1 MPIGQRSGMK
11 AVLVMQGVHD
21 MKRMF
26 GIKRAL
32 GVGLALGLATLGT
45 PAQAEPVELT
55 MSREYGPQTMMG
67 QRAQQ
72 FVDQVASLSEG
83 ELEISFGEGPLS
95 RLRSVNH
102 LEAINAD
109 IIQLADSH
117 SGALAAEM
125 PLFGLSSLPTLV
137 DDPHQARELYRLA
150 RPSYEALLEEHDQ
163 ILLYALPWPPS
174 GLWSRKPITTRDDLR
189 GVPVRA
195 YDRNTQRVLLN
206 LGAIATVLGWEP
218 MQQQLAEG
226 RIEAVM
232 TSALGGLT
240 AELNRTL
247 DHYTALQYAMPLNIV
262 HMSRSRFE
270 ALDDTQREALLSAAT
285 EIEDTSWNA
294 IASVLEQTHAQ
305 LEEAGVTVSN
315 PLSPEL
321 KRSLARASVSVIES
335 WRSKVDLEES
345 ELLDRYLAQRDAL

>member
-1 MPIGQRSGMK
+1 
-11 AVLVMQGVHD
+11 
-21 MKRMF
+21 MKRV
-26 GIKRAL
+26 L
-32 GVGLALGLATLGT
+32 GVILALGLAPMG
-45 PAQAEPVELT
+45 ADARADSVELT

-67 QRAQQ
+67 QRAHA
-72 FVDQVASLSEG
+72 FVEKVASLSEG
-83 ELEISFGEGPLS
+83 ELVIHFGEGPLT

-117 SGALAAEM
+117 SGALATSM
-125 PLFGLSSLPTLV
+125 PLFSISSLPTLV
-137 DDPHQARELYRLA
+137 DNPRQARELYRLA
-150 RPSYEALLEEHDQ
+150 RPSYEALLARHDQ

-174 GLWSRKPITTRDDLR
+174 GLWSRKPIAERQDLQ
-189 GVPVRA
+189 GLTVRA

-206 LGAIATVLGWEP
+206 LGAIASVLGWEP

-262 HMSRSRFE
+262 HMSQARFE
-270 ALDDTQREALLSAAT
+270 ALDAPQREALLTAAA
-285 EIEDTSWNA
+285 EIEDTSWDA
-294 IASVLEQTHAQ
+294 IAGILKETHAQ
-305 LEEAGVTVSN
+305 LEHAGVTVRN
-315 PLSPEL
+315 PLTPDL
-321 KRSLARASVSVIES
+321 KQSLSRASISVIES
-335 WRSKVDLEES
+335 WRSKVGPKEN
-345 ELLDRYLAQRDAL
+345 ELLDHYLDVRSTL

>member
-11 AVLVMQGVHD
+11 AVLVMQGVFD
-21 MKRMF
+21 MKRMS

-32 GVGLALGLATLGT
+32 GVSLILSLAAHGT
-45 PAQAEPVELT
+45 PAQAEPIELT

-72 FVDQVASLSEG
+72 FVDQVASLSGG
-83 ELEISFGEGPLS
+83 ELEITFGEGPLS

-102 LEAINAD
+102 LEAINAG

-150 RPSYEALLEEHDQ
+150 RPSYEALLEEYDQ

-335 WRSKVDLEES
+335 WRSKVELADN
-345 ELLDRYLAQRDAL
+345 ELLDRYLAQRDTL